1 MKNAKRIVSLVFSAV
16 LLLSS
21 VMPVIALNKPIYT
34 KDDCFYTEQEKENI
48 QKAEEL
54 YGITVQ
60 EPDLEEIPVYDFETG
75 QFVNWN
81 YLSKDAF
88 SLCSEYPSQ
97 KVSDTRFFGDFRK
110 DFQKLKMIEQNV
122 TKYKHYLGG
131 LGVSDLT
138 PISGVYASN
147 AMYLRETFIIPTNIE
162 LEKYGYKNIRQEV
175 YPTFSFDESSVTYS
189 VTSDDFETEEGFYQY
204 CYDLMNE
211 YLAEMNFQGTAS
223 EIAKI
228 INSNPIGDS
237 GWRDGYHT
245 DRDFKGVADAIQ
257 KVGNNKPL
265 FDYLFSYDSAIYNS
279 KTIDGTFVNCY
290 IAAGTKMVPD
300 DDTYENWHEVK
311 RFVFYQGIHVD
322 TNYYIVEKY
331 AFNDKT
337 NQYELFFRT
346 DEDDF
351 MAMYKQHL
359 EVGSHITVLPKQSEI
374 PYFDQGNKLNQLG
387 VKIVSTTAAPVIV
400 KMYFNQPTEKNIF
413 SAEIETDG
421 NGTASAVIDTK
432 YDSIQIEANKQNGYN
447 EYYNGIAGMTGMYGV
462 CSVTAAEGYEFDK
475 WESNV
480 NIENN
485 EFAIQP
491 GEDVTIKAIFKEV
504 NKPGPTPDPEPPTP
518 TPDPEPQP
526 PAPQPDPEPEKE
538 YKFTLSTDGNGTA
551 SAAFNMETLAA
562 SVINAVSGNKY
573 SVSTSLLKDT
583 SIKLSYKANEGYE
596 FDRWEANITIS
607 DNMKMPEKDVTVK
620 AIFKK
625 VTPPAPDPVP
635 PTPQP
640 DPVIPKPEVKKA
652 KITLSTDGN
661 GTASLFTEIKGI
673 NSGASGMLVGEQNN
687 YTETMDAIVGYDIN
701 LSYKANAGYEFDR
714 WEANVEITDD
724 LKVTE
729 KDMTFKAIFKKIEE
743 KPVPADPQPTEPTV
757 PDTKPTEPAVIS
769 DPKEVKQINIAVP
782 IIAGSLVFC
791 AVPFFFLFLF
801 FKRNKEWYK
810 MLKKWYDE
818 SDTEFRD
825 KFIAVLR
832 IPQGMLDSFHNFR
845 QYKRD
850 VLNVYYTLSVMK
862 ISHDDTVDMDTGS
875 ISDIKTVVIDEQ
887 ERMEDI
893 LAENEKDEFLVDFVS
908 EQEYWDTI
916 EQYKIERNDVNKVY
930 EFYVELMK

>member
-122 TKYKHYLGG
+122 AKYKHYLGG
-131 LGVSDLT
+131 LGVSNLT

-279 KTIDGTFVNCY
+279 KTIDDTFVNCY
-290 IAAGTKMVPD
+290 ITAGTKMVPD

-526 PAPQPDPEPEKE
+526 PAPQPDPEPQ
-538 YKFTLSTDGNGTA
+538 
-551 SAAFNMETLAA
+551 
-562 SVINAVSGNKY
+562 
-573 SVSTSLLKDT
+573 
-583 SIKLSYKANEGYE
+583 
-596 FDRWEANITIS
+596 
-607 DNMKMPEKDVTVK
+607 PP
-620 AIFKK
+620 
-625 VTPPAPDPVP
+625 TPQPDPVP

-729 KDMTFKAIFKKIEE
+729 KDMTFKAIFKKVEE

-850 VLNVYYTLSVMK
+850 VLNIYYTLSVMK

>member
-1 MKNAKRIVSLVFSAV
+1 MKNVKRIVSLVFSAV

-54 YGITVQ
+54 YDITVQ

-97 KVSDTRFFGDFRK
+97 KVSDTKFFGDFRK

-122 TKYKHYLGG
+122 AKYKHYLGG

-245 DRDFKGVADAIQ
+245 DRDFKGIADAIQ

-279 KTIDGTFVNCY
+279 KTIDDTFVNCY

-374 PYFDQGNKLNQLG
+374 PYWDQGNKLNQLD

-432 YDSIQIEANKQNGYN
+432 YDSVQIEANKQNGYN

-504 NKPGPTPDPEPPTP
+504 NQPDPTPDPEPP

-526 PAPQPDPEPEKE
+526 PAPQPDPE
-538 YKFTLSTDGNGTA
+538 
-551 SAAFNMETLAA
+551 
-562 SVINAVSGNKY
+562 
-573 SVSTSLLKDT
+573 
-583 SIKLSYKANEGYE
+583 
-596 FDRWEANITIS
+596 
-607 DNMKMPEKDVTVK
+607 
-620 AIFKK
+620 
-625 VTPPAPDPVP
+625 P

-701 LSYKANAGYEFDR
+701 LSYKANVGYEFDH

-729 KDMTFKAIFKKIEE
+729 KDMTFKAIFKKVEE

-818 SDTEFRD
+818 SDAEFRD

-850 VLNVYYTLSVMK
+850 VLNIYYTLSVMK
-862 ISHDDTVDMDTGS
+862 ISHDDTVNMDAGS

-908 EQEYWDTI
+908 EQEYWDII
-916 EQYKIERNDVNKVY
+916 EQYKIERNDVNNVY

>member
-1 MKNAKRIVSLVFSAV
+1 MKNVKRIVSLVFSAV

-60 EPDLEEIPVYDFETG
+60 EPDIEEIPVYDFETG
-75 QFVNWN
+75 HFVNWN

-122 TKYKHYLGG
+122 AKYKHYLGG

-228 INSNPIGDS
+228 INSNSIGDS

-279 KTIDGTFVNCY
+279 KTIDDTFVNCY

-374 PYFDQGNKLNQLG
+374 PYWDQGNKLNQLG

-432 YDSIQIEANKQNGYN
+432 YDSVQIEANKQNGYN
-447 EYYNGIAGMTGMYGV
+447 EYYNGIAGITGMYGV

-485 EFAIQP
+485 EFAILP

-526 PAPQPDPEPEKE
+526 PAPQPDPEPQ
-538 YKFTLSTDGNGTA
+538 
-551 SAAFNMETLAA
+551 
-562 SVINAVSGNKY
+562 
-573 SVSTSLLKDT
+573 
-583 SIKLSYKANEGYE
+583 
-596 FDRWEANITIS
+596 
-607 DNMKMPEKDVTVK
+607 PP
-620 AIFKK
+620 
-625 VTPPAPDPVP
+625 TPPAPDPVP

-729 KDMTFKAIFKKIEE
+729 KDMTFKAIFKKVEE

-757 PDTKPTEPAVIS
+757 PDTKPTEPTVPS

-818 SDTEFRD
+818 SDAEFRD

-908 EQEYWDTI
+908 EQEYWDII

>member
-1 MKNAKRIVSLVFSAV
+1 MKNVKRIVSLVFSAV

-34 KDDCFYTEQEKENI
+34 KDNCFYTEQEKENI

-122 TKYKHYLGG
+122 SKYKHYLGG

-138 PISGVYASN
+138 PVSGVYASN
-147 AMYLRETFIIPTNIE
+147 AMYLRETFRIPTNIE

-279 KTIDGTFVNCY
+279 KTIDDTFVNCY

-432 YDSIQIEANKQNGYN
+432 YDSVQIEANKQNGYN

-462 CSVTAAEGYEFDK
+462 CSFTAAEGYEFDK

-485 EFAIQP
+485 EFAILP

-526 PAPQPDPEPEKE
+526 PAPQPDPVP
-538 YKFTLSTDGNGTA
+538 
-551 SAAFNMETLAA
+551 
-562 SVINAVSGNKY
+562 
-573 SVSTSLLKDT
+573 
-583 SIKLSYKANEGYE
+583 
-596 FDRWEANITIS
+596 
-607 DNMKMPEKDVTVK
+607 P
-620 AIFKK
+620 
-625 VTPPAPDPVP
+625 TPQPDPVP

-729 KDMTFKAIFKKIEE
+729 KDMTFKAIFKKVEE

-757 PDTKPTEPAVIS
+757 PDTKPTEPAVPS

-818 SDTEFRD
+818 SDAEFRD

>member
-1 MKNAKRIVSLVFSAV
+1 MKNVKRIVSLVFSAV

-122 TKYKHYLGG
+122 AKYKHYLGG

-138 PISGVYASN
+138 PVSGVYASN
-147 AMYLRETFIIPTNIE
+147 AMYLRETFRIPTNIE

-279 KTIDGTFVNCY
+279 KTIDDTFVNCY

-346 DEDDF
+346 DKDDF
-351 MAMYKQHL
+351 MAMYRQHL

-432 YDSIQIEANKQNGYN
+432 YDSVQIEANKQNGYN

-462 CSVTAAEGYEFDK
+462 CSFTAAEGYEFDK

-485 EFAIQP
+485 EFAILP

-526 PAPQPDPEPEKE
+526 PTPQPDPVP
-538 YKFTLSTDGNGTA
+538 
-551 SAAFNMETLAA
+551 
-562 SVINAVSGNKY
+562 
-573 SVSTSLLKDT
+573 
-583 SIKLSYKANEGYE
+583 
-596 FDRWEANITIS
+596 
-607 DNMKMPEKDVTVK
+607 P
-620 AIFKK
+620 
-625 VTPPAPDPVP
+625 TPQPDPVP

-661 GTASLFTEIKGI
+661 GTASLFPEIKGI

-729 KDMTFKAIFKKIEE
+729 KDMTFKAIFKKVEE

-757 PDTKPTEPAVIS
+757 PDTKPTEPAVPS

-818 SDTEFRD
+818 SDAEFRD

-862 ISHDDTVDMDTGS
+862 ISHDDTVNMDAGS

-887 ERMEDI
+887 ERMEGI